1 MEFSTQVNTFL
12 LIAATGILLGVLF
25 DTYRVLR
32 GYFRPPWL
40 ITSVADLLY
49 WLVAAGIAFLALILG
64 NWGELRF
71 YVFIAMITG
80 VAAYY
85 RLASRHF
92 LKLIIM
98 VFKLIGR
105 LWHTTKR
112 VFVFACVK
120 PVRFV
125 VRASFFPF
133 RYTSRKCSDWYKKRH
148 PPPPPPEEAPPP

>member
-1 MEFSTQVNTFL
+1 MEFSAQVSTFL

-32 GYFRPPWL
+32 GVFRPPWL

-71 YVFIAMITG
+71 YVFIAMISG
-80 VAAYY
+80 VAVYY
-85 RLASRHF
+85 RLASRYVVKLIMAL
-92 LKLIIM
+92 LKL
-98 VFKLIGR
+98 LASSWR
-105 LWHTTKR
+105 SAKR
-112 VFVFACVK
+112 VVVFTIVK

-125 VRASFFPF
+125 VRTSLLPF
-133 RYTSRKCSDWYKKRH
+133 RYMGRRYSAWCKKRF
-148 PPPPPPEEAPPP
+148 PPPPPPEEIPPQ

>member
-1 MEFSTQVNTFL
+1 VEFSTQVNTFL

-25 DTYRVLR
+25 DTYRVFR

-49 WLVAAGIAFLALILG
+49 WLVAAGVAFLALLLG

-80 VAAYY
+80 VAVYY

-92 LKLIIM
+92 LTLTMM

-105 LWHTTKR
+105 LWRTIKR
-112 VFVFACVK
+112 VLVFIFVK
-120 PVRFV
+120 PVHLV

-133 RYTSRKCSDWYKKRH
+133 RYTGRKYSAWYKKRH
-148 PPPPPPEEAPPP
+148 PPPPPPEEVPPS